1 MFSKTF
7 LKSAVITAPLLFAFA
22 LAYPG
27 TSDIEMLYV
36 KGGCFQMGDVFGD
49 GVDEW
54 EKPVHT
60 VCVDD
65 FYIGKYE
72 VTQGE
77 WKAVMGSNP
86 SHFNK
91 CGDNCPVEKVSWNDV
106 QEFITKLNKFTG
118 KTYRLPTDAE
128 WEYAARSGGKDEKY
142 AGTSSLAKLKDYAWF
157 RDNSKEKTHPVGLK
171 NPNGLGIYD
180 MNGNV
185 SEWVNDRAEDVNYYE
200 ISPRVNP
207 QGPSSGSH
215 RIVRGGSWFNFSRGV
230 RTTARIDALPDRRSS
245 GTGFRLVMTLK

>member
-1 MFSKTF
+1 MFSKA
-7 LKSAVITAPLLFAFA
+7 LIKSAVITASLQFAFA
-22 LAYPG
+22 LAYPA

-185 SEWVNDRAEDVNYYE
+185 SEWVIDRAEDVNYYE

-245 GTGFRLVMTLK
+245 GTGFRLAMTLK